1 MNDPTASAPPVSP
14 APGDGERPRELA
26 ATAAATTPEN
36 PWPLRLLS
44 VKVGEYV
51 ARMSPLW
58 VEGELVQF
66 NRRPGSGLA
75 FMTLRDVDVDMS
87 FSVPVREHVLRALA
101 IDLVPGARVV
111 IHAKPTF
118 WTKRGSLQ
126 LEADEIRPVGL
137 GELLA
142 RLEHLKRVL
151 TAEGLF
157 DASRKQPL
165 PFLPAVVGLICGRES
180 AAERDVVVNA
190 QRRWPAV
197 RFEIREVAVQG
208 TRAVREVSAALREL
222 DAMDQVEVIIVSR
235 GGGSLEDLLPFSDE
249 QLVRL
254 VAGARTPIV
263 SAIGHEVDTPLIDLA
278 ADVRASTP
286 TDAAKRVVPDIQAE
300 LDQLDL
306 WRSRLRTAIRGRLE
320 REQSALDA
328 IRSRPVLDQPASIL
342 AGRAD
347 EIRSRISLARTIAR
361 ARLDRAD
368 DEVMHL
374 ARQVRALSPLAT
386 LERGYAVVQDTGG
399 GVVRSPEHAP
409 VGAALSVRVAGGR
422 FGAERTAHDPYTP
435 PASPDAAPPG
445 TASRPAGTD
454 DAAPGNADLH
464 DPDLHDADLHDADPE
479 KAGGSDRP
487 LELDR
492 SPEPDSMPQP
502 PSQEDR

>member
-1 MNDPTASAPPVSP
+1 MTDPTAPPGAESP
-14 APGDGERPRELA
+14 QELA
-26 ATAAATTPEN
+26 ATAAQTTPEN

-51 ARMSPLW
+51 ARMSPIW
-58 VEGELVQF
+58 VEGELVQL

-75 FMTLRDVDVDMS
+75 FMTLRDVEVDMS
-87 FSVPVREHVLRALA
+87 FSVPVREHVLRTLS

-126 LEADEIRPVGL
+126 LEADDIRPVGL

-142 RLEHLKRVL
+142 RLEHIKRVL
-151 TAEGLF
+151 AAEGLF
-157 DASRKQPL
+157 DASRKKPL
-165 PFLPAVVGLICGRES
+165 PFLPTVVGLICGRAS

-190 QRRWPAV
+190 ERRWPAV
-197 RFEIREVAVQG
+197 RFAIREVAVQG
-208 TRAVREVSAALREL
+208 DRAVREVSAALREL
-222 DAMDQVEVIIVSR
+222 DAMEDVDVIIVSR
-235 GGGSLEDLLPFSDE
+235 GGGSMEDLLPFSDE

-254 VAGARTPIV
+254 VAAAQTPIV
-263 SAIGHEVDTPLIDLA
+263 SAIGHEVDTPLVDLA

-300 LDQLDL
+300 LEQLTL
-306 WRSRLRTAIRGRLE
+306 GRTRLRTAIRGRLE

-328 IRSRPVLDQPASIL
+328 IRSRPVLDQPISIL

-374 ARQVRALSPLAT
+374 ARQIRALSPLAT
-386 LERGYAVVQDTGG
+386 LERGYAVVQDAAGA
-399 GVVRSPEHAP
+399 VVRSPEQAP
-409 VGAALSVRVAGGR
+409 VGAALSVRVASGR
-422 FGAERTAHDPYTP
+422 FGAERTELDPYES
-435 PASPDAAPPG
+435 PAP
-445 TASRPAGTD
+445 
-454 DAAPGNADLH
+454 
-464 DPDLHDADLHDADPE
+464 
-479 KAGGSDRP
+479 
-487 LELDR
+487 
-492 SPEPDSMPQP
+492 SPERSA
-502 PSQEDR
+502 EENA

>member
-1 MNDPTASAPPVSP
+1 MTDPTSIVGGA
-14 APGDGERPRELA
+14 ERPRELA

-51 ARMSPLW
+51 ARMSPIW
-58 VEGELVQF
+58 VEGELVQM
-66 NRRPGSGLA
+66 NRRPGSGMA
-75 FMTLRDVDVDMS
+75 FLTLRDVDVDMS
-87 FSVPVREHVLRALA
+87 FSVPVREGVLRTLA
-101 IDLVPGARVV
+101 VELVPGARVV
-111 IHAKPTF
+111 IHARPTF

-126 LEADEIRPVGL
+126 LEADDIRPVGL

-151 TAEGLF
+151 AAEGLF
-157 DASRKQPL
+157 DAARKKPL
-165 PFLPAVVGLICGRES
+165 PFLPGVVGLICGRES

-208 TRAVREVSAALREL
+208 AKAVREVSAALREL
-222 DAMDQVEVIIVSR
+222 DAMESVDVIIVSR

-254 VAGARTPIV
+254 VAGAQTPIV
-263 SAIGHEVDTPLIDLA
+263 SAIGHEVDTPLVDLA

-300 LDQLDL
+300 LSQLDL
-306 WRSRLRTAIRGRLE
+306 GRSRLRTAVRGRLE
-320 REQSALDA
+320 REQASLDA
-328 IRSRPVLDQPASIL
+328 IRSRPVLDQPATIL
-342 AGRAD
+342 TGRAD

-368 DEVMHL
+368 DEVTHL

-386 LERGYAVVQDTGG
+386 LDRGYSVVQTATGAVV
-399 GVVRSPEHAP
+399 RAPEDAP
-409 VGAALSVRVAGGR
+409 LGMPLSVRVAGGR
-422 FGAERTAHDPYTP
+422 FGAARTDQDPYTP
-435 PASPDAAPPG
+435 PGAPAAPVPDQPQ
-445 TASRPAGTD
+445 SPPA
-454 DAAPGNADLH
+454 
-464 DPDLHDADLHDADPE
+464 PDTEESA
-479 KAGGSDRP
+479 
-487 LELDR
+487 
-492 SPEPDSMPQP
+492 
-502 PSQEDR
+502 